1 MIKLTL
7 LPRGPFQPAAGGT
20 GSGAGVVAD
29 HASSLCCSF
38 INLGMNYVD
47 SVKILPVLKS
57 YLIQN
62 SWTQIVDVLVL
73 KVL

>member
-1 MIKLTL
+1 M
-7 LPRGPFQPAAGGT
+7 
-20 GSGAGVVAD
+20 AD

-38 INLGMNYVD
+38 INLGWNYVD
-47 SVKILPVLKS
+47 SVMILLVLKS

>member
-7 LPRGPFQPAAGGT
+7 LPSVLF
-20 GSGAGVVAD
+20 
-29 HASSLCCSF
+29 SLLQEGQAVELGLWLTCCSF
-38 INLGMNYVD
+38 INLGMDYVD
-47 SVKILPVLKS
+47 SVKILLVLQS

>member
-1 MIKLTL
+1 M
-7 LPRGPFQPAAGGT
+7 
-20 GSGAGVVAD
+20 AD
-29 HASSLCCSF
+29 HASSLCCSLF
-38 INLGMNYVD
+38 NVGMNYVD
-47 SVKILPVLKS
+47 SVKILLVLKS